1 MIKLKY
7 FFYLLTFKV
16 MVSEINRVQMFSC
29 EHKLRD
35 VALTMRLCFQS
46 KRKI

>member
-16 MVSEINRVQMFSC
+16 MVSEINRVQMFGC